1 MRLRLPVALVA
12 GAVLV
17 GCTGPAAPSTAPA
30 TSSPSAPAAS
40 PSPSGPTG
48 SGKPSPQ
55 QSSPTGRVVVD
66 STARL
71 EVAPVDYEGL
81 TQVRARFGSAQRAA
95 GRPVALQRQT
105 GSGWQEVAHARMNGS
120 ETVEFLASGASG
132 TLRAVALPAGQSRA
146 AVATPTAKAA
156 DQWRRVLNSGF
167 DSSTLPAPWDYRL
180 TDVYD
185 AGGRWCSA
193 PRKGNVDLGKGVVT
207 LTMSR
212 ASKSTTARVSA
223 SAKRKQAQAGQKTVG
238 CPEGVFDNAMV
249 STQDRFTIGSG
260 MVAARVKFPSE
271 PGAHAS
277 VWLQS
282 DAGQELDMIETF
294 GYGRGVTNV
303 IHVKGKKYPSDGN
316 KAYVATKA
324 AASPQWWKGWHT
336 VSVEWDRSSVRFRL
350 DGRLTREIKVAL
362 APANYFVVISLLSSD
377 WETYRL
383 TKPDARPGSGVDK
396 ASVPTPKLPFTMDV
410 DWVRAWRTR

>member
-1 MRLRLPVALVA
+1 M
-12 GAVLV
+12 
-17 GCTGPAAPSTAPA
+17 
-30 TSSPSAPAAS
+30 
-40 PSPSGPTG
+40 
-48 SGKPSPQ
+48 
-55 QSSPTGRVVVD
+55 D

-71 EVAPVDYEGL
+71 TVAPVDYEGL
-81 TQVRARFGSAQRAA
+81 TPVRASFGAAQRAA
-95 GRPVALQRQT
+95 DRPVALQRQT

-120 ETVEFLASGASG
+120 GTVEFLASGASG
-132 TLRAVALPAGQSRA
+132 TLRAVALPAGRSRA
-146 AVATPTAKAA
+146 AVATPSAKAA

-193 PRKGNVDLGKGVVT
+193 PRKGNVDLGTGVVT

-212 ASKSTTARVSA
+212 ASKSTAARVSA

-238 CPEGVFDNAMV
+238 CPQGVFDNAMV

-260 MVAARVKFPSE
+260 MVAARVKFPGE
-271 PGAHAS
+271 HGAHAS

-303 IHVKGKKYPSDGN
+303 IHVKGKKYPADGN
-316 KAYVATKA
+316 KAYVSSEA

-350 DGRLTREIKVAL
+350 DGRLTRQIKVAL
-362 APANYFVVISLLSSD
+362 VPANYFLVISLLSSD

-396 ASVPTPKLPFTMDV
+396 ASVPKPELPFTMDV
-410 DWVRAWRTR
+410 NWVRAWRTR